1 MPPVFDI
8 LNYSEKALLH
18 QEKNKKDQ
26 EKRDTDRNTMGK
38 HSNLGPI
45 YPQIGGMPANE
56 FVDLLKNAMIDLQ
69 TNKNIQYWQLTLSKY
84 GAINN

>member
-1 MPPVFDI
+1 
-8 LNYSEKALLH
+8 
-18 QEKNKKDQ
+18 
-26 EKRDTDRNTMGK
+26 MGK

-45 YPQIGGMPANE
+45 DPQIGGMPANE

>member
-26 EKRDTDRNTMGK
+26 EKRDTDRNTMV
-38 HSNLGPI
+38 H
-45 YPQIGGMPANE
+45 
-56 FVDLLKNAMIDLQ
+56 
-69 TNKNIQYWQLTLSKY
+69 QYTTADK
-84 GAINN
+84 I